1 MSRARGT
8 HCTGGAHG
16 AGARVPR
23 ERVRH
28 SVRGALPFANPL
40 IIGPIVPISICP
52 GRSLLPSMRH
62 WDTDRLVLHL
72 PLPPSPS
79 FNSVHE
85 EVPGATSKCRRV
97 HRPGGQRALLDP
109 PRHDARVPGAHLV
122 RPPRRNSVRLFLFI
136 TVWAIVLIT
145 PCFIYLSHH
154 RANKIP
160 NKPTSLRKSMKAAET
175 EMKAK
180 KKD

>member
-16 AGARVPR
+16 AGARFPR

-28 SVRGALPFANPL
+28 CLRGALPFANPL

-72 PLPPSPS
+72 PLPFPRPS

-85 EVPGATSKCRRV
+85 ELPGATSKCRRV

-109 PRHDARVPGAHLV
+109 PRHAARVPGELIFVYIWAISMTSCFVH
-122 RPPRRNSVRLFLFI
+122 RRSSCTATTSRLGTFLFI
-136 TVWAIVLIT
+136 YFCMGNCTDDVVFRLI
-145 PCFIYLSHH
+145 L
-154 RANKIP
+154 
-160 NKPTSLRKSMKAAET
+160 LQGE
-175 EMKAK
+175 
-180 KKD
+180 